1 MGKGKL
7 MENKRFYTVGIIM
20 GILSGVLGF
29 FVLPVESIILSVV
42 GIILSVKNKSR
53 YRTTLAIVLCV
64 IAAVFSAM
72 FLAILFLTPDTTS
85 SYWFTKIFN
94 A

>member
-20 GILSGVLGF
+20 GILSEVLGF
-29 FVLPVESIILSVV
+29 FAFPVESIILSVV

-53 YRTTLAIVLCV
+53 STLAIVLCV

-85 SYWFTKIFN
+85 SYWFAKIFN